1 MSDIV
6 KGLKEAVRYARE
18 TKAACYF
25 DKVPFPDEAMAKRE
39 ADRVNRSRT
48 ARRRVMAFQ
57 CQNCGA
63 WHVGGEASAPVH
75 YLVRLASNERE

>member
-48 ARRRVMAFQ
+48 ARRR

-63 WHVGGEASAPVH
+63 WHVGGEAAAPVH